1 MALSIFNNNYQIQEK
16 FITISITI
24 SVFLISLDYIYE
36 LQEYQIFLIYIFDFA
51 VVVLIVIDFLTRLHN
66 NRGKKKR
73 FLIKHLYEI
82 PAMVPIFV
90 FGIVESLTVTT
101 TSITIKDLEI
111 LALVKLIHIYFRTVI
126 IFRNHHFLP
135 LIMISLGAIIVGG
148 FSMYYFESEQN
159 EDSSV
164 DTLGDGLW
172 LIISTMTTVG
182 YGDIYPVT
190 TEGRII
196 ASLTMFVGIAILW
209 AFISIIGNNLV
220 HRKINQQRRRLL
232 DSNHSDILENKLNE
246 EKEVSLLSVSDEMK
260 NIIINR
266 INNMDKLNEKEL
278 NMLIDTIRNLHR
290 HCRTIS
296 K

>member
-1 MALSIFNNNYQIQEK
+1 MTLLKFNNNYQIQEK
-16 FITISITI
+16 IVTISITI

-36 LQEYQIFLIYIFDFA
+36 LPEYQILLIYIFDFA
-51 VVVLIVIDFLTRLHN
+51 VVVLIVIDFLIRLHN
-66 NRGKKKR
+66 NKGKKKK

-82 PAMVPIFV
+82 PAMVPVFV
-90 FGIVESLTVTT
+90 FGIVESHTIMT

-111 LALVKLIHIYFRTVI
+111 LALIKLIHIYFRTVI
-126 IFRNHHFLP
+126 IFRNHHFLH
-135 LIMISLGAIIVGG
+135 LVMITLGAIIVGG

-164 DTLGDGLW
+164 DTLGDGIW

-196 ASLTMFVGIAILW
+196 ASLTLFIGIAILW

-220 HRKINQQRRRLL
+220 QGKIEQKRRL
-232 DSNHSDILENKLNE
+232 SNNNHSDIPENKLNE
-246 EKEVSLLSVSDEMK
+246 ENEVLLLSVSDEMK
-260 NIIINR
+260 NLIINR

-278 NMLIDTIRNLHR
+278 NILIDTIRNFHR
-290 HCRTIS
+290 HCRNTS